1 MFPIVP
7 ALGVAA
13 AAQGALLVALLRR
26 VRQLKL
32 TSAAAAANVADTA
45 SIADST
51 VHNALVEREALMGEM
66 QLLLRGLDQKVRE
79 RTFELAEAMEKAEQG
94 NHAKSEF
101 LARMSHEIRTP
112 MNGILGMAGLLLDSG
127 LTVEQREYVETV
139 RSSGDALLTIIN
151 EILDFSKI
159 EAGKLEIEIIDC
171 NVRTTVEEVV
181 ELLAEQAAT
190 KKIELG
196 FYIDEAVPVTVRS
209 DQGRLRQI
217 LINLVGNALK
227 FTHAGRVYIHVRV
240 LGETLERVT
249 LHFAV
254 LDTGIGLAEEARAR
268 LFEPFQ
274 QADSSTTR
282 KYGGTGL
289 GLAISK
295 QLVEL
300 LGGRMEVTSTPGVGS
315 TFGFTI
321 DAEFGARLP
330 ATAPSLGDA
339 RVLTL
344 VGGKLT
350 RVVLRRYVSDWNGV
364 ADGAPSLADART
376 LLADAAARGQRYD
389 VVLVELATIGADAA
403 LALRTLHALRRE
415 FEAQIG
421 GVVALVPPRR
431 KVNGEAARD
440 AGIDA
445 VFLLP
450 LRPTRLYDVLNSVL
464 HPELAPRQRH
474 VRGDSGAA
482 NARILVAEDNPVNQ
496 RVATHMLGK
505 LGYRCDIASNGQ
517 EAVDMLARI
526 PYDLVLMDCQMPEM
540 DGYMATRLIREREE
554 TAGGRT
560 PIIAMTAN
568 AMREDRARCLD
579 AGMDGFIPK
588 PIALEELETALEC
601 WVPEHVR
608 AGVAAP
614 LAVSTQSVDALD
626 AAPTSRLSAPPTG
639 AHATAPS
646 MAVDPS
652 LVAAL
657 AAQFAEEADTVEA
670 HLDAAAGNTAP
681 ARVDLSVLEA
691 LGAMSDDGDEFVAR
705 LVVTFI
711 ADSQARLA
719 TLWDALAAGDAATFE
734 RAAHAVKGSSAN
746 MGATRMA
753 SLAAR
758 LQDVGKRSALD
769 TAEPLVQQ
777 LQAELEHARELLQR
791 TFPAVAAA
799 T

>member
-190 KKIELG
+190 MKIELG
-196 FYIDEAVPVTVRS
+196 FYVDEAVPVTVRS

-330 ATAPSLGDA
+330 ATAPSLGA

-389 VVLVELATIGADAA
+389 VVLVELATVGADAA

-431 KVNGEAARD
+431 KVDVDAARD

-482 NARILVAEDNPVNQ
+482 HARILVAEDNPVNQ

-554 TAGGRT
+554 TTGGRT

-614 LAVSTQSVDALD
+614 RAASTQSVGAPD
-626 AAPTSRLSAPPTG
+626 AAPTSRLSAPSTS

-657 AAQFAEEADTVEA
+657 AAQFAAEAHAVDA
-670 HLDAAAGNTAP
+670 HLDAAAGDTAP

-711 ADSQARLA
+711 ADSQTRLA
-719 TLWDALAAGDAATFE
+719 ALWDALAAGDAAAFE

-753 SLAAR
+753 SVAAR

-791 TFPAVAAA
+791 AFPTVAAA
-799 T
+799 V

>member
-190 KKIELG
+190 RKIELG
-196 FYIDEAVPVTVRS
+196 FYVDEAVPVTVRS

-389 VVLVELATIGADAA
+389 VVLVELATVGADAA

-431 KVNGEAARD
+431 KVDVDAARD

-482 NARILVAEDNPVNQ
+482 HARILVAEDNPVNQ

-554 TAGGRT
+554 TTGGRT

-614 LAVSTQSVDALD
+614 RAASTQSVGAPD
-626 AAPTSRLSAPPTG
+626 AAPTSRLSAPSTS

-657 AAQFAEEADTVEA
+657 AAQFAAEADAVEA
-670 HLDAAAGNTAP
+670 HLDAAAGDTAP

-711 ADSQARLA
+711 ADSQTRLA
-719 TLWDALAAGDAATFE
+719 ALWDALAAGDAAAFE

-753 SLAAR
+753 SVAAR
-758 LQDVGKRSALD
+758 LQDVGKRTALD

-791 TFPAVAAA
+791 TFPTVAAA
-799 T
+799 A

>member
-190 KKIELG
+190 RKIELG
-196 FYIDEAVPVTVRS
+196 FYVDEAVPVTVRS

-389 VVLVELATIGADAA
+389 VVLVELATVGADAA

-431 KVNGEAARD
+431 KVDVDAARD

-482 NARILVAEDNPVNQ
+482 HARILVAEDNPVNQ

-554 TAGGRT
+554 TTGGRT

-614 LAVSTQSVDALD
+614 LAASTQSVGAPD
-626 AAPTSRLSAPPTG
+626 AAPTSRLSAPSTS

-657 AAQFAEEADTVEA
+657 AAQFAAEADAVEA
-670 HLDAAAGNTAP
+670 HLDAAAGDTAP

-711 ADSQARLA
+711 ADSQTRLA
-719 TLWDALAAGDAATFE
+719 ALWDALAAGDAAAFE

-753 SLAAR
+753 SVAAR
-758 LQDVGKRSALD
+758 LQDVGKRTALD

-791 TFPAVAAA
+791 TFPTVAAA
-799 T
+799 A